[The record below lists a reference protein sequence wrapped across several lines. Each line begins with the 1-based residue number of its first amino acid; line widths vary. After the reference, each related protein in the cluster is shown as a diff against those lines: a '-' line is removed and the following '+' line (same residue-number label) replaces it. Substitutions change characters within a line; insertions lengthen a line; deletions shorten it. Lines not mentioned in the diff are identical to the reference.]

1 MELKTFF
8 AQDLS
13 GNVISSPTVNV
24 YLPDTTTSVTG
35 LQTATGAALSNP
47 FTGTSTGQITLAA
60 PDGTYDL
67 AIAGGGRAITM
78 RVRFVDITEDRVAA
92 AAASAADAL
101 DSADAAAASAA
112 DAQAA
117 QVAAEAA
124 RDIGFANAKGAATI
138 AEARALV
145 ADTETFI
152 VYADGAATFT
162 AHRRTS
168 STTQVELGT
177 YPSSAYVEAKAVEQ
191 VGPAGA
197 VISTG
202 KDYSGWGRVWGDS
215 YGRVAAGIKPDGTF
229 YIKQISLPSATIAEL
244 ITNTI
249 TQGATVI
256 AETGRTADYSKVLL
270 DSYGRISEATK
281 HSGGKVIAKLF
292 DNQGRNV
299 YTRLQDAIDTADSAL
314 TLAVSGGASAFK
326 QAMVSARAAHGFW
339 PRPTMTTPPTLTLT
353 GGSPAAP
360 MGFSLRVW
368 NSTTS
373 WRTLGGFTSQFG
385 GNPFLQWRN
394 ISPTGNASGFSSNL
408 GCAVEFTHTGTEFY
422 IYLRGNGAGVRVIVD
437 NALANSNRL
446 LTSSDGEGWLLRV
459 DFTAIGSATRKI
471 RIESAG
477 MQFGGVYI
485 KAGETI
491 AKPTSAD
498 PPKVCVLGTS
508 ITEGGETGQPMG
520 GYAWWLAR
528 QLGIDAYACGV
539 GGAGIIN
546 PGTSRVKQ
554 LDRSND
560 YTVGDFVLCIDENGV
575 NDTAYTYQAFLD
587 EYRRNLDAWFTAHP
601 ASPWIGWGPFW
612 PNSAPTADV
621 YKIRDAKQQ
630 AIAEY
635 PMAAF
640 IDTLDIGPFV
650 PSVMQTEYI
659 NTDNTHPKYLGAQHI
674 GARLFN
680 DVDTIIRTRF

>member
-13 GNVISSPTVNV
+13 GNVIPSPAVDV
-24 YLPDTTTSVTG
+24 FQPGTTTRVMG

-60 PDGTYDL
+60 PDGAYDL
-67 AIAGGGRAITM
+67 AISGSGRAITM
-78 RVRFVDITEDRVAA
+78 RVRFVDVDADSVAA
-92 AAASAADAL
+92 AALSAGNAL
-101 DSADAAAASAA
+101 TSEGIAVDAAVAAE
-112 DAQAA
+112 AA

-124 RDIGFANAKGAATI
+124 RDSSFANAKGAATI
-138 AEARALV
+138 ADARALV

-152 VYADGAATFT
+152 VYAPGATTFT
-162 AHRRTS
+162 AYRRTS
-168 STTQVELGT
+168 STTQAELGT
-177 YPSSAYVEAKAVEQ
+177 YPSSLYVEAKAVEQ
-191 VGPAGA
+191 VGPDGT
-197 VISTG
+197 VIYTG
-202 KDYSGWGRVWGDS
+202 KDYAGWKRVWGDS

-229 YIKQISLPSATIAEL
+229 YIKQISLPSATIATL
-244 ITNTI
+244 ATSTI

-256 AETGRTADYSKVLL
+256 AEAGSTADYSKVLL

-281 HSGGKVIAKLF
+281 HGGGKVIAKLF

-299 YTRLQDAIDTADSAL
+299 YARLQSAIDAADSAL
-314 TLAVSGGASAFK
+314 TLAASGGASAFK
-326 QAMVSARAAHGFW
+326 QAMVAARAAHGFW
-339 PRPTMTTPPTLTLT
+339 PRPAMDAPPTLTLT

-360 MGFSLRVW
+360 VGFSLRAW

-422 IYLRGNGAGVRVIVD
+422 IYLRGNGAGVRLVVD
-437 NALANSNRL
+437 GALANSNRVVA
-446 LTSSDGEGWLLRV
+446 SSDGEGWLLRV
-459 DFTAIGSATRKI
+459 DFTSIGSATRKI

-477 MQFGGVYI
+477 MQFGGIYV
-485 KAGETI
+485 KTGESI

-498 PPKVCVLGTS
+498 PPKVCILGTS

-539 GGAGIIN
+539 GGAGILN
-546 PGTSRVKQ
+546 PGTGRVKQ

-560 YTVGDFVLCIDENGV
+560 YTIGDFVLCIDENGI

-601 ASPWIGWGPFW
+601 TSPWIGWGPFW
-612 PNSAPTADV
+612 PNSGPTADA

-680 DVDTIIRTRF
+680 DVDAVIRTRF